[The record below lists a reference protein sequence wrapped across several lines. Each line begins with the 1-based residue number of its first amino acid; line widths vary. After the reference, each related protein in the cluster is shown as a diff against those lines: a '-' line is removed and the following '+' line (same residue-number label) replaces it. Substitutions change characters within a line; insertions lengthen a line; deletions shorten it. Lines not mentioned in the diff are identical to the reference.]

1 MINGIVE
8 PASSKMRRF
17 YPRTDETLK
26 DLLEGESDFQDFHI
40 NPGLHYENYFTK
52 PVTFYTEDLDI
63 TFYEKLNF
71 NGLYQYNL
79 DCDSQAAQSDMTEH
93 RPVVTVNPK
102 MDQNKIHHKMKQ
114 LQKNNFLM
122 GEMGEKASGLVG
134 NVRVTNGDS
143 RPMIGAVT
151 LYDNRVK
158 WKRPASSREKYM
170 LERGNFSVDDR
181 KAHDLG
187 WGTQWKVIGKVKDRP
202 EGMTYGGGRGG
213 STDRGGRGGDGS
225 GREKWFGKDGEYLL
239 DRNVGGSRRGSDRK
253 ERTEEGKVGNG
264 VLVKRIARGVG
275 GEDLV
280 RTIGVQNSERK
291 VKNTSGDA
299 LQTSRARS
307 ARGIPLAQSGD
318 KSPQIQVANH

>member
-79 DCDSQAAQSDMTEH
+79 DCDSQATQSDMTEH

-122 GEMGEKASGLVG
+122 GEMGEKASGLG

-151 LYDNRVK
+151 LYDNSVK
-158 WKRPASSREKYM
+158 WKRPLSSREKFM
-170 LERGNFSVDDR
+170 LKTGKLSVDDR

-187 WGTQWKVIGKVKDRP
+187 WGTQWKVIGKVRDRP

-213 STDRGGRGGDGS
+213 STDRGGR
-225 GREKWFGKDGEYLL
+225 EKWFGKDGEYLL
-239 DRNVGGSRRGSDRK
+239 DRKVGGSRMGSGRK
-253 ERTEEGKVGNG
+253 ERNEEGKVGNG
-264 VLVKRIARGVG
+264 ELVKRIACGVG
-275 GEDLV
+275 EGDSD
-280 RTIGVQNSERK
+280 RIIGVQKSERK
-291 VKNTSGDA
+291 VKNTSGDE
-299 LQTSRARS
+299 L
-307 ARGIPLAQSGD
+307 
-318 KSPQIQVANH
+318 